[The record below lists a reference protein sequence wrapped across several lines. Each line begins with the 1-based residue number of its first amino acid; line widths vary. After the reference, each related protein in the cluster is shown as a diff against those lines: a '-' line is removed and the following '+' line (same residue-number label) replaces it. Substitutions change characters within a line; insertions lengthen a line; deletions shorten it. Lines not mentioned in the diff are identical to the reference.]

1 VSWGNGKIPVF
12 LISCL
17 PVKFNRMSNDALIAK
32 YEGLLKAR
40 PNDELIM
47 FSLGKALLDAGRLVE
62 AETMLRLALE
72 KKPDWMIVTMLLAK
86 IADQNKDK
94 IGAKELWEKGLVL
107 AIAQHHEGPEEE
119 CRAELARLE
128 REQQAQ
134 QGSGHGY
141 PIMPPMI

>member
-1 VSWGNGKIPVF
+1 MNT
-12 LISCL
+12 
-17 PVKFNRMSNDALIAK
+17 DALIAK
-32 YEGLLKAR
+32 YEALLKAR

-86 IADQNKDK
+86 IADQNKDL
-94 IGAKELWEKGLVL
+94 ISAKALWEKGLAL
-107 AIAQHHEGPEEE
+107 AIAQNHEGPEEE

-128 REQQAQ
+128 RHFQAQ
-134 QGSGHGY
+134 QGTANGFT
-141 PIMPPMI
+141 IIT